1 MGKIVI
7 LSGSPSKQSRLLHL
21 IGYSKESLERHGADV
36 EVLHI
41 GDLPSEDLIS
51 ANFDGKRIRSAVQ
64 KVVSADALVI
74 ATPVYKASYTG
85 VLKTFLDL
93 LPQKGLENL
102 AAFPLFIGGSI
113 AHLLAVDYA
122 LKPVLSALGIRL
134 IAQGVYAVDTQIVRN
149 GDGTAVIEAD
159 LRKRLDLALD
169 DFIRIANH
177 HRLISVT
184 E

>member
-21 IGYSKESLERHGADV
+21 IGYSKEALEKRGAEV
-36 EVLHI
+36 EVLHV
-41 GDLPSEDLIS
+41 GDLPPEDLIY
-51 ANFDGKRIRSAVQ
+51 ANFHGEPIRKAVQ
-64 KVVSADALVI
+64 KVLSANALVI
-74 ATPVYKASYTG
+74 ASPVYKASYTG

-134 IAQGVYAVDTQIVRN
+134 IAQGVYAVDTQVVRN
-149 GDGTAVIEAD
+149 EDGTAVIEAN
-159 LRKRLDLALD
+159 LRERLDQALEE
-169 DFIRIANH
+169 FIRIADH
-177 HRLISVT
+177 HRLISA
-184 E
+184 EY